1 MDLAASKRGRA
12 WRALLAATLVALAFA
27 AVVGRAADAS
37 AEAMSRRAWLGVELA
52 RGPAGGVI
60 AKRVVANSP
69 AAKAGLVDGDQLVAV
84 DGVPIEDPKQLIAR
98 VALAGPG
105 NVVNLRIRRGG
116 RERDVA
122 PTLVPFPGHDQI
134 LRLDKIGRPAPELKS
149 LVAVS
154 GTVPENV
161 KALRGKVVLL
171 DFWATW
177 CAPCRLMAPQLS
189 KWQATYAAQG
199 LRVVGVTSDSVSVAT
214 KTAQALAMRYAV
226 ASDTAEAT
234 SAAYGVSAL
243 PTMFVID
250 KKGVIREVLVGYDPS
265 RHAQIE
271 KLLQTLLAEPAPAP

>member
-1 MDLAASKRGRA
+1 MDLAASRRGRA
-12 WRALLAATLVALAFA
+12 WRALFAATLVTLAGAAL
-27 AVVGRAADAS
+27 VGGASDAS
-37 AEAMSRRAWLGVELA
+37 AEQMSRRAWLGVELA
-52 RGPAGGVI
+52 PGPAGGVI
-60 AKRVVANSP
+60 AKHVVTSSP
-69 AAKAGLVDGDQLVAV
+69 AAKAGMVDGDLLVAA
-84 DGVPIEDPKQLIAR
+84 DGVPLEDPKQLIAR

-122 PTLVPFPGHDQI
+122 PTLAPFPGRDQI
-134 LRLDKIGRPAPELKS
+134 LRLDKVGTRAPDLKA
-149 LVAVS
+149 LVTVS
-154 GTVPENV
+154 GTVPATV
-161 KALRGKVVLL
+161 GALRGDVVLL

-189 KWQATYAAQG
+189 KWHATYAAQG
-199 LRVVGVTSDSVSVAT
+199 LRVVGVTSDNVGVAT

-226 ASDTAEAT
+226 ASDAAEAT

-250 KKGVIREVLVGYDPS
+250 KKGIIREVLVGYDPS

-271 KLLQTLLAEPAPAP
+271 KLLQALLAEPAP